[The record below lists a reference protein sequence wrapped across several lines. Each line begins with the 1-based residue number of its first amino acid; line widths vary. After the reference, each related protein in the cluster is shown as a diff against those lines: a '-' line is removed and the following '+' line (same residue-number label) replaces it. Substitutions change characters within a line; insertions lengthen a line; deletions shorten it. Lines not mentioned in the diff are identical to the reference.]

1 MIFGTDGIRARMG
14 EAPLDQTTITKLSRV
29 LRESLGPEATLVL
42 GTDTRASCIDLRAW
56 ITSHLGGLFI
66 HDLGIVPTP
75 VVAFETRARGAD
87 LGIMITA
94 SHNPAEDNG
103 LKFFD
108 RRGLKLDTQ
117 QARAWSDR
125 VAAMPLVKSEHPP
138 QTTTCGA
145 DHYLSF
151 VGKHFKPEDFQG
163 LRAVF
168 DLAHGAATHLA
179 PELIRMLAIDAETMG
194 AEPNGH
200 NINQGCGALHPKAL
214 SARLRESGRTLGFA
228 LDGDGDRLVVCA
240 PDPLPGDVVLYAMLE
255 AYGIDRPLPKALVGT
270 IMCNKGLEDALAE
283 RGILLVR
290 TDVGD
295 QHVLAEMVEKG
306 HHLGGEPSGHLIQAD
321 LFPAGDGLL
330 AALRLA
336 RGLKYRPD
344 LIEQARRAVPIY
356 PHYENALPVRHK
368 PLLESQALVH
378 ASLSQLQAQAPYPDR
393 VIVRYSGTEPKLR
406 IYVEAP
412 DLEPLKS
419 AIAALEAAVAEE
431 LA

>member
-14 EAPLDQTTITKLSRV
+14 EAPLDQDTITKLSRV
-29 LRESLGPEATLVL
+29 LRDALGAEATIVL
-42 GTDTRASCIDLRAW
+42 GTDTRASCRDLRAW
-56 ITSHLGGLFI
+56 ITAHLGGLFI

-108 RRGLKLDTQ
+108 RTGLKLDYD
-117 QARAWSDR
+117 QARLWSER
-125 VAAMPLVKSEHPP
+125 VAAMQPVKIEQPP
-138 QTTTCGA
+138 QTTTCAA
-145 DHYLSF
+145 DNYLAF
-151 VGKHFKPEDFQG
+151 LRQHFKPADFAG

-179 PELIRMLAIDAETMG
+179 PEILRLLEVDAETIG
-194 AEPNGH
+194 AQPDGH
-200 NINQGCGALHPKAL
+200 NINQACGALHPEAL
-214 SARLRESGRTLGFA
+214 SAHLRASGRSLGFA

-240 PDPLPGDVVLYAMLE
+240 PEPVPGDVVLYAMLE
-255 AYGIDRPLPKALVGT
+255 AYSLDRPVPRALVGT
-270 IMCNKGLEDALAE
+270 IMCGMGLEKALEA
-283 RGILLVR
+283 RGIQLVR
-290 TDVGD
+290 TPVGD
-295 QHVLAEMVEKG
+295 QHVLAEMVAKG

-336 RGLKYRPD
+336 RGLARRPD
-344 LIEQARRAVPIY
+344 LLTQAAAAVPQF
-356 PHYENALPVRHK
+356 PVYEKALKVRHK
-368 PLLESQALVH
+368 PPLQSLTQVSAALAALERLVGG
-378 ASLSQLQAQAPYPDR
+378 AGR
-393 VIVRYSGTEPKLR
+393 VIVRYSGTESKLR
-406 IYVEAP
+406 IYVEGP
-412 DLEPLKS
+412 DLSPWRA
-419 AIAALEAAVAEE
+419 AIAALETAIAEE

>member
-29 LRESLGPEATLVL
+29 LRDVLGPEGTLVL

-56 ITSHLGGLFI
+56 ITAHLGGLYI

-103 LKFFD
+103 LKFFN
-108 RRGLKLDTQ
+108 RNGLKLDYD

-125 VAAMPLVKSEHPP
+125 VAAMAPTSSDHPP
-138 QTTTCGA
+138 QTTTCA
-145 DHYLSF
+145 AEHYLAF
-151 VGKHFKPEDFQG
+151 VRQNFKPEDFLG

-179 PELIRMLAIDAETMG
+179 PELIRMLAIDAETIG
-194 AEPNGH
+194 AEPNGN
-200 NINQGCGALHPKAL
+200 NINEDCGALHPEAL
-214 SARLRESGRTLGFA
+214 SARLRESGRALGFA

-255 AYGIDRPLPKALVGT
+255 AYGLDRPLPRALVGT
-270 IMCNKGLEDALAE
+270 IMCGMGLEKALAD
-283 RGILLVR
+283 RGIQLVR
-290 TDVGD
+290 TAVGD
-295 QHVLAEMVEKG
+295 QHVLAEMVAKG

-336 RGLKYRPD
+336 RALKKRPD
-344 LIEQARRAVPIY
+344 LIEHARRAVPQY
-356 PHYENALPVRHK
+356 PVYEQAVRVRHK
-368 PLLESQALVH
+368 PPLESQPKVQAAL
-378 ASLSQLQAQAPYPDR
+378 AQLQSQAEASGR

-406 IYVEAP
+406 IFVEGP
-412 DLEPLKS
+412 DLAPWQP
-419 AIAALEAAVAEE
+419 AITALEAAVAEE